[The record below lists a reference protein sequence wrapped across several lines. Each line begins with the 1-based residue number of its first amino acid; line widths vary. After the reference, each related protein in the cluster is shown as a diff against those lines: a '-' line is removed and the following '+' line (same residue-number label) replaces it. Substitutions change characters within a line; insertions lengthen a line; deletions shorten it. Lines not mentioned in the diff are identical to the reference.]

1 MHLIVITATYLIW
14 WFNKFNLWAKDA
26 CWENSLTMPTNCSNW
41 KKNNVFFILI
51 YLSDICRRCL
61 KHNSLLISTINI
73 VDLLKIYRLL
83 YDKSFIL
90 ETIIC
95 YISFLHSRVDLAR
108 RKSINYTPLKFD
120 FCWLA
125 KTSWNYLIK

>member
-14 WFNKFNLWAKDA
+14 WFNKFNLWAKVA

-51 YLSDICRRCL
+51 YFRYICRRCM
-61 KHNSLLISTINI
+61 KYNSLLIFTIDNVVPTTDI
-73 VDLLKIYRLL
+73 RYL
-83 YDKSFIL
+83 IL
-90 ETIIC
+90 DTMIF
-95 YISFLHSRVDLAR
+95 YISFLHGRVDLAR

-125 KTSWNYLIK
+125 KTSWNYLIN